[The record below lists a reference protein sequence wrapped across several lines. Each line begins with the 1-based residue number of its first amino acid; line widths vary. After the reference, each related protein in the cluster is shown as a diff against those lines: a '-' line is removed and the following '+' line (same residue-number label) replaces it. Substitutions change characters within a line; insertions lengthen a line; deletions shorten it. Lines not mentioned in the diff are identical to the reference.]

1 MDRLAVVS
9 RTGRKNRISGESN
22 IFTHPPLFIRLFES
36 NNDVLKFESRLKEF
50 LMDCQ
55 SQSLPIMTRGLPVSP
70 YWTTT
75 DDRLVE
81 APITRVLYDQQ
92 SEHQHIRVLDTTD
105 FGKLLVLD
113 DQANLA
119 ESDLVYT
126 TTLMGAGA
134 EDYRDKQV
142 DFEFGAGRPIS
153 FRC

>member
-1 MDRLAVVS
+1 MDSTLSLSTRLSPSIV
-9 RTGRKNRISGESN
+9 
-22 IFTHPPLFIRLFES
+22 IRLFES

-50 LMDCQ
+50 LMDCR

-81 APITRVLYDQQ
+81 APITRVVYDQK
-92 SEHQHIRVLDTTD
+92 SDHQHIMVLDTTD

-113 DQANLA
+113 DQANLG

-134 EDYRDKQV
+134 EDYKDKQV
-142 DFEFGAGRPIS
+142 FEL
-153 FRC
+153 